1 MKHNDLEI
9 NRLIERLENL
19 GILVE
24 NITTSGFGSMLNFQ
38 MTYQLPNQSISNSI
52 NFRRFDIQ
60 DVYLYFKESVNQK
73 GNLLFVDL

>member
-19 GILVE
+19 GILVDKIE
-24 NITTSGFGSMLNFQ
+24 SSGFGSMLNFE
-38 MTYQLPNQSISNSI
+38 MSYQIPDQSISSII

-60 DVYLYFKESVNQK
+60 DVYLYFKDAIDQK
-73 GNLLFVDL
+73 GTLLFVE

>member
-9 NRLIERLENL
+9 NRLVDRLESL

-24 NITTSGFGSMLNFQ
+24 KIESSGFGNMLNFE
-38 MTYQLPNQSISNSI
+38 MIYQLPEQNISNSI

-60 DVYLYFKESVNQK
+60 DVYLYFKEAVNQK
-73 GNLLFVDL
+73 GDLLFIE

>member
-19 GILVE
+19 GILVDKIE
-24 NITTSGFGSMLNFQ
+24 SSGFGSMLNFE
-38 MTYQLPNQSISNSI
+38 MSYQIPDQSISSII

-60 DVYLYFKESVNQK
+60 DVNLYFKDAIDQK
-73 GNLLFVDL
+73 GTLLFVE

>member
-9 NRLIERLENL
+9 NRLIERLESL

-24 NITTSGFGSMLNFQ
+24 KIESSGFGSMLNFE
-38 MTYQLPNQSISNSI
+38 MIYQLPEQNISNSI

-60 DVYLYFKESVNQK
+60 DVYLYFKEAVNQK
-73 GNLLFVDL
+73 GDLLFIE

>member
-9 NRLIERLENL
+9 NRLIERLESL

-24 NITTSGFGSMLNFQ
+24 KIESSGFGSMLNFE
-38 MTYQLPNQSISNSI
+38 MIYQLPEQNISNAI

-60 DVYLYFKESVNQK
+60 DVYFYFKEAVNQK
-73 GNLLFVDL
+73 GDLLFIE